1 MPPPVPDVEED
12 LSDGLKLS
20 LRGGSGLAVTRIFHC
35 KELQGSTPIET
46 FASALK
52 LTAAGLAHTGG
63 NVPAFD
69 DILIVNGVE
78 LHAREFDL
86 DPFPPVDATVTVN
99 YLQVDPIVAGFG
111 PTQLEVGSSV
121 EQGETE
127 FNYIERAKPYTLR
140 TPITIT
146 WDKQNDTPGANAKK
160 QTPRVPVFYGKG
172 VRRFIREQGTN
183 PESIA
188 ELYVGRTNSTS
199 WRGLGAEQ
207 AMCIDIHGRN
217 SGNGIWVTNYDF
229 AIDREGKFRQVARAT
244 DPETGEPVWVNAAR
258 IASKNG
264 IDEIIVQFQA
274 DFNGLGL

>member
-46 FASALK
+46 FTSALK

-127 FNYIERAKPYTLR
+127 FNYIERAKAYTLR

-207 AMCIDIHGRN
+207 AMCIDIH
-217 SGNGIWVTNYDF
+217 
-229 AIDREGKFRQVARAT
+229 
-244 DPETGEPVWVNAAR
+244 
-258 IASKNG
+258 
-264 IDEIIVQFQA
+264 DELRFCHRP
-274 DFNGLGL
+274 